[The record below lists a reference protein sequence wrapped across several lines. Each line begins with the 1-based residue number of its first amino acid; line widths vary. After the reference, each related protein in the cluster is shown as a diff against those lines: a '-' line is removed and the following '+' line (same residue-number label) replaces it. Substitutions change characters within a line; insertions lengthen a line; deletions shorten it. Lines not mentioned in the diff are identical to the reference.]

1 MILIVGLGNP
11 GKIYIGTRHNLGKE
25 IVQKFAKTFN
35 FPKFK
40 LNKKLKAEISENIID
55 NQKIILALPTTY
67 MNESGQAVKNLIIN
81 YQLSIINLWVV
92 HDDLDLPFGKI
103 RISKNRSAGG
113 HKGVQSIINQLG
125 TQNFV
130 RFRLG
135 IKTRTDADK
144 DKDLRGQRHEQ
155 IQIKK
160 FVLQKFTKN
169 EQEKIKNII
178 QLTIEALNFA
188 IQNNIDKTMNKY
200 NT

>member
-11 GKIYIGTRHNLGKE
+11 GKKYIGTRHNLGKE

-144 DKDLRGQRHEQ
+144 DTDLRGQRHEQ
-155 IQIKK
+155 IQTEK
-160 FVLQKFTKN
+160 FVLEKFNKEEQKKL
-169 EQEKIKNII
+169 KNII
-178 QLTIEALNFA
+178 QLAIEALAFS
-188 IQNNIDKTMNKY
+188 IKNNPNQAMNKY
-200 NT
+200 NK

>member
-11 GKIYIGTRHNLGKE
+11 EKKYIGTRHNIGRE
-25 IVQKFAKTFN
+25 VIQEFAKTFN